1 MKDVE
6 IMIPLKY
13 LSNSWRTL
21 EIPLINFEVSHMLT
35 WSTKIFFSGW
45 YCTSRANITIID
57 TKLYVPVL
65 TLSIQDNVKLLKQ
78 LESDFKRT
86 IDWNNYQS
94 KITEQTRNRYLD
106 FLTDPSLQAV
116 NTLFVSSFE
125 NRTVRESHKR
135 YFLLTV
141 EVKLYNVMIDGKNF
155 VDQPVKNKLKTYDN
169 IRKTATGQD
178 DDYTTGCLLD
188 YPYFKE

>member
-1 MKDVE
+1 MAGIVHQE
-6 IMIPLKY
+6 P
-13 LSNSWRTL
+13 T
-21 EIPLINFEVSHMLT
+21 F
-35 WSTKIFFSGW
+35 
-45 YCTSRANITIID
+45 TIID

-65 TLSIQDNVKLLKQ
+65 TLSIQDNVKLFKQ
-78 LESDFKRT
+78 LESNFKRT

-106 FLTDPSLQAV
+106 FLTDPSLQGV

-141 EVKLYNVMIDGKNF
+141 EIKLYSVMTDGRNF
-155 VDQPVKNKLKTYDN
+155 VDQPVKNNLKTYDN

-178 DDYTTGCLLD
+178 DDYTTVCLLD